1 MNFGNKIPR
10 NPNVLGNRKQ
20 FTTQL
25 GNKFNHS
32 AYLSQNLKK
41 PDISDGI
48 VNESNNH
55 DSHHEP
61 MGLSKMRKQNTGNLE
76 KPKSSKVGK
85 FV

>member
-10 NPNVLGNRKQ
+10 NPNTLGNRKQ
-20 FTTQL
+20 LATQL

-48 VNESNNH
+48 VNDSNNH
-55 DSHHEP
+55 DTHHEP
-61 MGLSKMRKQNTGNLE
+61 MGLSKVRKQNTGNLE
-76 KPKSSKVGK
+76 NLNHQK
-85 FV
+85 